1 MNKFKAFAPIVWL
14 SGSVAA
20 RFCAAVLLITL
31 CAVLL
36 VAPVRLVAPAS
47 AASQVHAL
55 FNLDSPANGPF
66 PSNVF
71 TVDDST
77 QNTGLRVNLP
87 KPDCFTRP
95 SDCEDLDVIN
105 TLDGFNLLPRLSV
118 PFEGPIDLTTVT
130 NQTVFLISLGST
142 LPDGNP
148 SGRIVG
154 INRVVWDPLTNTL
167 HAESDELLDQH
178 TSYALVVTNGLRDA
192 QGRPV
197 EATDAFRRF
206 RHDLNFGQTSD
217 LNLKNYRKALL
228 DALEAARAVGVQESD
243 IVSASVFTT
252 QSSTAMLEKIRDQI
266 KSTTPASADFN
277 LGSGGART
285 VFPLDGVTGITF
297 NQQTRV
303 TPPGFSTATLD
314 LSLLQIIPG
323 AVGQV
328 AFGKYVSPDY
338 MIHPGEFIP
347 EVGTRSGVPQVQG
360 MNDVFFNLFLPSGTP
375 PAGGWPLAIF
385 GHGSPNNKNDQ
396 PLEVA
401 ASMAAHG
408 IATISIS
415 FYGNGAGPLSTLTVT
430 RSSGTPVTLSAGGR
444 GIDQNHDNL
453 ITAIGEGRNAAPP
466 RGIISSRDAARQTIA
481 DFMQL
486 VRVIE
491 VGMDVDGDGLQD
503 LDPSRVY
510 YFGHSLGAMWG
521 TIFLAV
527 EPNVRAA
534 VFNSVGTPYDNL
546 RLSPVFRPGS
556 IGVPLRDRVPSLIN
570 SPALTNVG
578 GVTVLPPFFN
588 EGVPLRDQPPLINTV
603 AGAMEI
609 QEVLDHMKWASQS
622 ASSLVCAPYL
632 RKSPLT
638 GVPAKSVLF
647 QFSIGDQIATNP
659 TTTAVLRAGD
669 ITDRATYYRND
680 LARAENNLVAKNPH
694 MLIRLITT
702 PSVAAMAR
710 GVQEQIAVFLASDG
724 HLIIHP
730 EPIRFFEVPIAGP
743 LPEDLNFIP

>member
-1 MNKFKAFAPIVWL
+1 MTKRQTFAPILRL
-14 SGSVAA
+14 SSSVAA
-20 RFCAAVLLITL
+20 RFYIALLLINF
-31 CAVLL
+31 CGVVLI
-36 VAPVRLVAPAS
+36 APAS
-47 AASQVHAL
+47 LAAPARAASQVHAL
-55 FNLDSPANGPF
+55 FDLSTPASGPF
-66 PSNVF
+66 PSNAF
-71 TVDDST
+71 TFANSS
-77 QNTGLRVNLP
+77 QNTGLRVDLP
-87 KPDCFTRP
+87 KPDCSVRP

-105 TLDGFNLLPRLSV
+105 TLDGFNLLPRVSI
-118 PFEGPIDLTTVT
+118 PFDGPIDLATVT
-130 NQTVFLISLGST
+130 SQTIFLISLGST
-142 LPDGNP
+142 LPDGNAV
-148 SGRIVG
+148 GRIVG

-178 TSYALVVTNGLRDA
+178 TRYALIVTNGLRDA
-192 QGRPV
+192 EGRPV
-197 EATDAFRRF
+197 EASEAFCRF
-206 RHDLNFGQTSD
+206 RHDLNFGQQGD
-217 LNLKNYRKALL
+217 RHLKDYRKSL
-228 DALEAARAVGVQESD
+228 LEALKAARSAGVREAS
-243 IVSASVFTT
+243 IVTASVFTT
-252 QSSTAMLEKIRDQI
+252 QSSTAILEKIRDQI
-266 KSTTPASADFN
+266 KSATPAAADFN
-277 LGSGGART
+277 LGSGGTRT

-303 TPPGFSTATLD
+303 TPLGFTP
-314 LSLLQIIPG
+314 LSLDISLLRIIPG

-328 AFGKYVSPDY
+328 AFGKYPSPDY
-338 MIHPGEFIP
+338 TIHPGEYIP
-347 EVGTRSGVPQVQG
+347 EVDTRSGTPQVQR

-375 PAGGWPLAIF
+375 PAAGWPVAIF

-401 ASMAAHG
+401 ATMAAHG
-408 IATISIS
+408 IATVAIS
-415 FYGNGAGPLSTLTVT
+415 FYGNGSGPLSTLTIDRT
-430 RSSGTPVTLSAGGR
+430 SGTAVTLPAGGR

-453 ITAIGEGRNAAPP
+453 ISAIGEGRNAAPP
-466 RGIISSRDAARQTIA
+466 RAIISSRDAARQTIA

-491 VGMDVDGDGLQD
+491 VGVDVDGDGSPD
-503 LDPSRVY
+503 LDPSRIY

-546 RLSPVFRPGS
+546 RLSPMFRPGS
-556 IGVPLRDRVPSLIN
+556 IGIPLRDRVPSLLN
-570 SPALTNVG
+570 SPGLTNIG
-578 GVTVLPPFFN
+578 GVDVLPPLFN
-588 EGVPLRDQPPLINTV
+588 EGLPLRDQAPLINIV

-622 ASSLVCAPYL
+622 ASSLACAPYL

-669 ITDRATYYRND
+669 LADRATYFRND
-680 LARAENNLVAKNPH
+680 LARGENNLVPKNPH
-694 MLIRLITT
+694 LLIRLIKT

-710 GVQEQIAVFLASDG
+710 GIQEQIAVFLASDG
-724 HLIIHP
+724 NLIIHP
-730 EPIRFFEVPIAGP
+730 EPNRFFEVPIAGP
-743 LPEDLNFIP
+743 LPENLNFIP